1 MAYSRAILGKTMCVC
16 HAPEMQLLGLTRLR
30 SKSPPAISEGSL
42 LVPVDPKLDQA
53 DLNSRHP
60 SLFIVCPE
68 NRVVVDWPPILEMH
82 DSLSFVFLKAKNV
95 SNILA

>member
-1 MAYSRAILGKTMCVC
+1 MCVC

-53 DLNSRHP
+53 DLNSRRL
-60 SLFIVCPE
+60 SLLSALPVLIVLYLIGHRYLRCTI
-68 NRVVVDWPPILEMH
+68 R
-82 DSLSFVFLKAKNV
+82 SLSC
-95 SNILA
+95 S